1 MVTYTERA
9 MLYSNLHQNCLQ
21 APDKED
27 IIVLSSP
34 VENLLKSWPLLRA
47 KTAAYAIFIR
57 ATTGSHLVVWVRLVE
72 STLNQLKL
80 RYKEDFVP
88 DHKRCRG
95 ISQQC

>member
-1 MVTYTERA
+1 MVTHTEQA
-9 MLYSNLHQNCLQ
+9 TLYSNLHQNCLQ

-27 IIVLSSP
+27 IVAFSSP
-34 VENLLKSWPLLRA
+34 VENLLKSRPLLRA

-80 RYKEDFVP
+80 RYQEDFVP